1 MTLYEPLFVIP
12 WTDPDVFCLRTLV
25 SVFSFTACS
34 MLLVLRF
41 LVFIF
46 IHIYAGRGVL
56 FPGDK
61 RRKTAY
67 PKRVCTLFHN
77 LE

>member
-1 MTLYEPLFVIP
+1 MTLYESLFVIL
-12 WTDPDVFCLRTLV
+12 WINSDVFCLQVLEF
-25 SVFSFTACS
+25 VFSFTACPVLS
-34 MLLVLRF
+34 VLRS

-56 FPGDK
+56 FPDDK
-61 RRKTAY
+61 RRKMAY